1 MVNSVFTLLRIILGD
16 FDFPGMV
23 KSQPILGPLY
33 FVTYVLAIFFI
44 LLVSAN
50 FVILTISIIQKK
62 IDQGLVVKIRCPMWY

>member
-44 LLVSAN
+44 LLVSDN
-50 FVILTISIIQKK
+50 FLILIVLLNPKTH
-62 IDQGLVVKIRCPMWY
+62 GLLGRVFSEK